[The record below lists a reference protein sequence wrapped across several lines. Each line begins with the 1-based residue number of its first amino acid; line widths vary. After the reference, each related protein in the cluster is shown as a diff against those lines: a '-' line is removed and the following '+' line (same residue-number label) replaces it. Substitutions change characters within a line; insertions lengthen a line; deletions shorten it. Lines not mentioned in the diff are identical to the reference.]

1 MAYQIKGGV
10 IISDGRELLGVS
22 TAGINTALFVG
33 DDIQLD
39 GASGII
45 TANQFFGDGSTLT
58 GIITDTGGGAG
69 GGPSIDGNL
78 NVTGIVTA
86 GGLIV
91 TGVSTFNDNIDLDNN
106 DILNGGTGNFADLVV
121 SGTTTLGTALSFTGA
136 DSDEF
141 VAGITTDLGESAEA
155 DELVT
160 AQGVVNYVSG
170 QIGGSAILEFS
181 GDDGAVGQVDL
192 ANDEVFVLDG
202 ALNQIVTDVGTAGVN
217 TLGLSLSTTLVLP
230 GTLAFTGG
238 DGDEVVG
245 GITTDLNESAGADE
259 LVTAQ
264 GVVDYVTGAVAGDV
278 ELTFNN
284 NGGPGVGVGTVNL
297 GTQELQITGKLNE
310 IDVIING
317 EPGTIDV
324 NLADNVRV
332 PVSFGFALSQS
343 EENFTGIT
351 TDLDARAGATDAAT
365 AEAIKD
371 YVDAQVGGA
380 TNAETV
386 NTADNQDN
394 VEYSVS
400 FVSATG
406 AGASV
411 YTDATQ
417 LNYNPSTGTLNA
429 QEFNSLSDAR
439 FKENIT
445 TIDGAVAKLAELR
458 GVEFDWVHSPGS
470 SVGVIAQEV
479 KEVYPQLVTEGE
491 EKITVNYNGLT
502 GLLIQAVKELTARI
516 EELESK

>member
-10 IISDGRELLGVS
+10 IISDGRDLLGVS

-33 DDIQLD
+33 EDIQLD

-69 GGPSIDGNL
+69 GGPTINGNL

-91 TGVSTFNDNIDLDNN
+91 TGVSTFNDDINLNNN

-160 AQGVVNYVSG
+160 AQGVVNYVNG

-245 GITTDLNESAGADE
+245 GITTDLNESAGSTE
-259 LVTAQ
+259 LVTAK
-264 GVVDYVTGAVAGDV
+264 GVFDYVDGQIGGNSNLTIEGDNVGGIGTISLGTESFVINGTLNQVVTQVTGDPG
-278 ELTFNN
+278 ELTI
-284 NGGPGVGVGTVNL
+284 GL
-297 GTQELQITGKLNE
+297 
-310 IDVIING
+310 DS
-317 EPGTIDV
+317 
-324 NLADNVRV
+324 NVRI
-332 PVSFGFALSQS
+332 PVSVGFVGGQS

-394 VEYSVS
+394 TDYSIS

-406 AGASV
+406 IGASV
-411 YTDATQ
+411 YTDSTQ

-479 KEVYPQLVTEGE
+479 REVYPQLVTEGE